1 MVHEYVYTL
10 GLAGNRTKVEE
21 FRYDEGSSRPALA
34 ERTVRYIYD
43 DLYRLVHEIV
53 TVKNSAGTGTQWQRT
68 DTFTYD
74 KVGNR
79 KTMQRKTINQQTDVL
94 YDYNA
99 ADQLLCETATTL
111 QREAGGGYAA
121 APRPTRFAGV
131 ALGSIA
137 ALAFACLL
145 APFAL
150 LRTSGQ
156 GRKAQRNRR
165 FVACVSAFFVP
176 LMAIDP
182 SHVYA
187 LHKEAMAYQA
197 LAAAGLATVD
207 PNTQVTTYDYDAN
220 GNMVEKVV
228 DNPSAGIKTTLYTYD
243 AENRLATVDDG
254 SGVGGVVSYTYDAD
268 GIRTSKLVG
277 VTLTTYVVD
286 KNRPYAQVLEERLE
300 VGGVSTV
307 VKRYVYGHDLISQT
321 DSPGDGQ
328 YASTSYFHY
337 DGQMSTRALSQGATV
352 ISDPT
357 PAPLGSVIAK
367 YSYDAFGSSLDL
379 QGNLLPAGSTSATDY
394 LYTGE
399 QHDANAGFYYLR
411 ARYYSPG
418 VGRFITRDTYQGSVH
433 DPVSMHRYLYCHANP
448 VNGIDPSG
456 HWFGTLTGQLFTMG
470 IISIVAK
477 TLVVSVGLGAVAGG
491 ALGAYFHL
499 TQTQSFEDI
508 QDSIANGALYGA
520 ILGAV
525 LGLSWV
531 MGPTVFAI
539 ALETTFALQFFLTL
553 RILTDSHTT
562 AETKAAT
569 ILLLIM
575 GAIVVRNAVP
585 PRTRPVAPPPEEPI
599 VPPEAL
605 TQIGGAVEGA
615 QSIFNGVVMK
625 DGTVKLFPTGPRAA
639 YPGHQDL
646 LSHGVVAGEDVA
658 GGFSCVAQNGKL
670 MYFMSK
676 SSLNPENAGFLLN
689 ARAARSICSQFP
701 KEEGFYML
709 DYGG

>member
-156 GRKAQRNRR
+156 GRKARRNRR

-187 LHKEAMAYQA
+187 LHEEAMAYQA

-228 DNPSAGIKTTLYTYD
+228 DNPSTGIKTTLYTYD

-254 SGVGGVVSYTYDAD
+254 SGVGGVVSYAYDAD

-307 VKRYVYGHDLISQT
+307 VKRYVYGHDLLSQT
-321 DSPGDGQ
+321 DRPGGGQ

-418 VGRFITRDTYQGSVH
+418 VGRFITRDTYQGSAY
-433 DPVSMHRYLYCHANP
+433 DPVSLHRYLYANADP
-448 VNGIDPSG
+448 VNRRDPSG
-456 HWFGTLTGQLFTMG
+456 YMTLVELTFAVSIIAFLLSSIIPALHTARDQVERDLVGIEGTPWQSFIGPELDKERQRDMLETRNPDLLAYKMDFWRSLGETNKLVIYEQRSLDSKIYAASDALAHTFDYGATALGVITSVPLTGRVLWSSTHGTPNHWSTIVDNVNMRFLRDDVVEIYANKWLKTSTEGAINSRLRPDWIEITTSGKYRIFEVRSERQRLGTLLRREMDYRSLLGDKLEEYQILEIGQ
-470 IISIVAK
+470 I
-477 TLVVSVGLGAVAGG
+477 
-491 ALGAYFHL
+491 
-499 TQTQSFEDI
+499 
-508 QDSIANGALYGA
+508 
-520 ILGAV
+520 
-525 LGLSWV
+525 W
-531 MGPTVFAI
+531 
-539 ALETTFALQFFLTL
+539 
-553 RILTDSHTT
+553 
-562 AETKAAT
+562 
-569 ILLLIM
+569 
-575 GAIVVRNAVP
+575 
-585 PRTRPVAPPPEEPI
+585 
-599 VPPEAL
+599 
-605 TQIGGAVEGA
+605 
-615 QSIFNGVVMK
+615 
-625 DGTVKLFPTGPRAA
+625 DG
-639 YPGHQDL
+639 
-646 LSHGVVAGEDVA
+646 
-658 GGFSCVAQNGKL
+658 
-670 MYFMSK
+670 
-676 SSLNPENAGFLLN
+676 
-689 ARAARSICSQFP
+689 
-701 KEEGFYML
+701 
-709 DYGG
+709 

>member
-34 ERTVRYIYD
+34 ERIVRYIYD

-99 ADQLLCETATTL
+99 TDQLLSETATTL

-131 ALGSIA
+131 ALGSIT

-156 GRKAQRNRR
+156 GRKARRNRR

-187 LHKEAMAYQA
+187 LHEEAMAYQA

-207 PNTQVTTYDYDAN
+207 PNTQLTTYDYDAN

-228 DNPSAGIKTTLYTYD
+228 DNPSTGIKTTLYTYD

-286 KNRPYAQVLEERLE
+286 KNRPYAQVLEERQE

-337 DGQMSTRALSQGATV
+337 DGQMSTRALSQGATA
-352 ISDPT
+352 ITDPT
-357 PAPLGSVIAK
+357 PAPLGSVIAE
-367 YSYDAFGSSLDL
+367 YSYDAFGTTLDL
-379 QGNLLPAGSTSATDY
+379 EGNPLPAGSTSATDY

-418 VGRFITRDTYQGSVH
+418 VGRFITRDTYQGSAN
-433 DPVSMHRYLYCHANP
+433 DPVSLHRYLYANGDPIMMRDPTGLFSLGELNIASFVQATSFTINLAGSVHHANK
-448 VNGIDPSG
+448 VMSYVMSAITCLTDGLLIDAALHLLAAVLHAGFACLNMIGLKAGLIPPPPSG
-456 HWFGTLTGQLFTMG
+456 L
-470 IISIVAK
+470 
-477 TLVVSVGLGAVAGG
+477 AGG
-491 ALGAYFHL
+491 LSVACGGSTIALMWTKVIVNPAFLAWIMKQLISALATLAYFTKGGHEA
-499 TQTQSFEDI
+499 QWQHRAS
-508 QDSIANGALYGA
+508 NGRIKTRGTERS
-520 ILGAV
+520 G
-525 LGLSWV
+525 GTGKSR
-531 MGPTVFAI
+531 
-539 ALETTFALQFFLTL
+539 TTP
-553 RILTDSHTT
+553 
-562 AETKAAT
+562 AEQ
-569 ILLLIM
+569 L
-575 GAIVVRNAVP
+575 
-585 PRTRPVAPPPEEPI
+585 
-599 VPPEAL
+599 
-605 TQIGGAVEGA
+605 
-615 QSIFNGVVMK
+615 
-625 DGTVKLFPTGPRAA
+625 
-639 YPGHQDL
+639 
-646 LSHGVVAGEDVA
+646 
-658 GGFSCVAQNGKL
+658 
-670 MYFMSK
+670 
-676 SSLNPENAGFLLN
+676 
-689 ARAARSICSQFP
+689 
-701 KEEGFYML
+701 
-709 DYGG
+709 

>member
-418 VGRFITRDTYQGSVH
+418 VGRFITRDTYQGSQH
-433 DPVSMHRYLYCHANP
+433 DPGSLHKYLYANANP
-448 VNGIDPSG
+448 LDNIDPSG
-456 HWFGTLTGQLFTMG
+456 LFALALINLAGMMSMRLLDVASRVHPAVFMLTARCAMWLWKLYTFIPIAVALLTTTTVALQIMDTIALS
-470 IISIVAK
+470 IIESQEKIIEARSGPVAAGEFVAVDRGRK
-477 TLVVSVGLGAVAGG
+477 LEQMANVNLGGNFPRIDHFERNVGLQFRSHA
-491 ALGAYFHL
+491 
-499 TQTQSFEDI
+499 QST
-508 QDSIANGALYGA
+508 ANGLYNAIRNDCRKLSEPISDTLRGVTRFGQRVKIKPDQIHVRALAVVIPRTNAA
-520 ILGAV
+520 ILTSPGFTQRLASLANEFRV
-525 LGLSWV
+525 
-531 MGPTVFAI
+531 I
-539 ALETTFALQFFLTL
+539 
-553 RILTDSHTT
+553 I
-562 AETKAAT
+562 
-569 ILLLIM
+569 
-575 GAIVVRNAVP
+575 
-585 PRTRPVAPPPEEPI
+585 RPV
-599 VPPEAL
+599 
-605 TQIGGAVEGA
+605 
-615 QSIFNGVVMK
+615 
-625 DGTVKLFPTGPRAA
+625 
-639 YPGHQDL
+639 
-646 LSHGVVAGEDVA
+646 VARTWI
-658 GGFSCVAQNGKL
+658 L
-670 MYFMSK
+670 
-676 SSLNPENAGFLLN
+676 
-689 ARAARSICSQFP
+689 RR
-701 KEEGFYML
+701 
-709 DYGG
+709 